1 VSHRSTKAAHSLL
14 AMRDVYRDDA
24 NSGGTISKAA
34 AGYLSAASDALSM
47 ALLTL
52 GGHVQE
58 RGDKIGRAE
67 QARGFLVE
75 AVTSLS
81 RARIYLP
88 GIRTHTLPVL
98 MASERDPEAELTR
111 LHQIATRLMWH
122 NHAYLPARLQARPL
136 APEEEA
142 QLAVV
147 MHGLTRHARIDRALR
162 YRWVLAAIA
171 LAAVGPVLGFPALG
185 AAFATCA
192 AALAVWRFARESRQP
207 CGVAV

>member
-1 VSHRSTKAAHSLL
+1 LSTRTNKAARQVL
-14 AMRDVYRDDA
+14 ALRDVYRDA
-24 NSGGTISKAA
+24 NTGGTISRAA
-34 AGYLSAASDALSM
+34 VGYLSAASDALAM

-52 GGHVQE
+52 GGSDHD
-58 RGDKIGRAE
+58 RGGKIGRAE

-98 MASERDPEAELTR
+98 MASERDPDAELAR

-122 NHAYLPARLQARPL
+122 NHAYLPARLQAKPL
-136 APEEEA
+136 EPEEEA
-142 QLAVV
+142 QLAV
-147 MHGLTRHARIDRALR
+147 MFQGLTRHARIDRALR
-162 YRWVLAAIA
+162 YRWVMGAIA
-171 LAAVGPVLGFPALG
+171 LAAMGPLLGFPVLG

-192 AALAVWRFARESRQP
+192 AALAVWRFARESQP
-207 CGVAV
+207 ACSPAV

>member
-1 VSHRSTKAAHSLL
+1 MPPRPTKAAQQLL
-14 AMRDVYRDDA
+14 ALRDVYRDDA
-24 NSGGTISKAA
+24 NTGGTISRAA
-34 AGYLSAASDALSM
+34 SSYLSAASDALSM

-52 GGHVQE
+52 GGHDHE

-67 QARGFLVE
+67 QARAFLVE

-88 GIRTHTLPVL
+88 GIRTHTLPVV
-98 MASERDPEAELTR
+98 MASERDPDAELAR
-111 LHQIATRLMWH
+111 LHQIATRLLWH
-122 NHAYLPARLQARPL
+122 NHAYLPARLQAKPL

-147 MHGLTRHARIDRALR
+147 LRGLTRHARIDRALR
-162 YRWVLAAIA
+162 YRWVMAAIA
-171 LAAVGPVLGFPALG
+171 LAAAGPVLGFPALG

-192 AALAVWRFARESRQP
+192 AALALWRFAREGRQP
-207 CGVAV
+207 CSVPV

>member
-1 VSHRSTKAAHSLL
+1 ML

-24 NSGGTISKAA
+24 DGAGRISKAA
-34 AGYLSAASDALSM
+34 SGYLSAASDALSM

-52 GGHVQE
+52 GGDDHE

-88 GIRTHTLPVL
+88 RIRTHTLSVL
-98 MASERDPEAELTR
+98 MASERDPDAELSR

-122 NHAYLPARLQARPL
+122 NHAYLPARLQASPL

-142 QLAVV
+142 QLAVLLQ
-147 MHGLTRHARIDRALR
+147 GLTRHARIDRALR
-162 YRWVLAAIA
+162 FRWVMGAIA
-171 LAAVGPVLGFPALG
+171 LAAVGPVLGFPVLG

-192 AALAVWRFARESRQP
+192 AALAIWRFSRESEQP
-207 CGVAV
+207 VRVPV